1 MKNKKNTSEQ
11 NGIKEQDFKYLD
23 EENDGGITFYEDR
36 ADAIKHKPIYY
47 VVIGALYAAILLLV
61 VGLILKIFFSSATVE
76 GESMDPVLQEGDVV
90 ITSHYIFSSPKRY
103 DIVVVTIDRAED
115 INYVKRVI
123 GMPGETIQIK
133 DGIVYINGEK
143 LEDDTYAS
151 TPIDDPGIAAEPI
164 TLGEKEYF
172 VMGDNRSVSAD
183 SRKETVGVI
192 ARGQIRGKVIFRIG
206 PFKRFGGIK

>member
-1 MKNKKNTSEQ
+1 MKNKKNTNEQ

-23 EENDGGITFYEDR
+23 EENGAGITFYEDR
-36 ADAIKHKPIYY
+36 ADAIKHKSIYY
-47 VVIGALYAAILLLV
+47 VVIGVLYAAILLLV

-76 GESMDPVLQEGDVV
+76 GESMNPVLQDGDVV

-143 LEDDTYAS
+143 LEDDDYAS

-172 VMGDNRSVSAD
+172 VLGDNRSVSAD

-192 ARGQIRGKVIFRIG
+192 ARGQIRGKVVFRIG